1 MILYI
6 GNPKQCTKILLELLN
21 ENSMV
26 TGYEIKIQK
35 STVYY
40 TLAISN
46 LKIKL
51 TTALK
56 IPSRRM
62 IEINLTKQNLGSK
75 V

>member
-26 TGYEIKIQK
+26 VGYVIKIQK
-35 STVYY
+35 SAVYY

-51 TTALK
+51 
-56 IPSRRM
+56 R
-62 IEINLTKQNLGSK
+62 KQLH
-75 V
+75 

>member
-1 MILYI
+1 MILYT
-6 GNPKQCTKILLELLN
+6 GNPKQRTKILLELLN

-46 LKIKL
+46 LKIHRKKTIL
-51 TTALK
+51 SHQN
-56 IPSRRM
+56 SR
-62 IEINLTKQNLGSK
+62 EN
-75 V
+75 

>member
-1 MILYI
+1 
-6 GNPKQCTKILLELLN
+6 
-21 ENSMV
+21 MV

-56 IPSRRM
+56 IPSKRM

-75 V
+75 VQTTRYKITYKDTTWNTANIL

>member
-40 TLAISN
+40 TLAIRN

-51 TTALK
+51 TALK
-56 IPSRRM
+56 IPSKRM